1 MGEDTP
7 LSEKKYLLGIVG
19 NARSLASFWNLV
31 REKVG
36 SNILVELGVQ
46 AAALPDADNPPKK
59 LDMGIGVPVY
69 AGFREMLYMHPDIN
83 LVIETTGDRAL
94 SKAIRK
100 SLPEHVTLVERA
112 AASFFIQLMTSEQRC
127 TACKIDHL
135 HTQALLN
142 TVIDQLKEEI
152 LFLDE
157 EGIILSANQTLCNK
171 LNLNKR
177 LIIGRHFREFFTGIG
192 PTKGPTGQTFD
203 CPFKHAL
210 STERPS
216 EAVANEVDIDGHV
229 HYYRIYMYPI
239 FYGGKLNRMV
249 AMRRD
254 ITTRTELEQRLQQSR
269 KLASIGEL
277 STYIAHEIRNPVFAI
292 SGFANSLLRGKTQ
305 DEHSREKLHIIL
317 EESKRLD
324 DILKAIINFARPV
337 ALTNESIDLNQTVE
351 DALEALAP
359 YRQNQNIEIHLNL
372 GNSLAQ
378 VSAAPDPLKQCIINL
393 LKNAFE
399 AMPEGGTLSI
409 ATSMGLEYVVLTI
422 SDTGVG
428 IPVDIRDQ
436 IFSPFFSTK
445 GKSTGLGLAMTRKI
459 MDDIGGEVGMTSTE
473 GQGSTFTLL
482 LPPVLAVA
490 QTAETA

>member
-1 MGEDTP
+1 MADNTP
-7 LSEKKYLLGIVG
+7 TSEKKYLLGIVG
-19 NARSLASFWNLV
+19 DARSLASFWNLV
-31 REKVG
+31 SEKAG
-36 SNILVELGVQ
+36 TNILAELGVQ

-100 SLPEHVTLVERA
+100 SLPEHVVLVERA
-112 AASFFIQLMTSEQRC
+112 AASFFIHLMTSEQRC
-127 TACKIDHL
+127 TACKIDHF
-135 HTQALLN
+135 HTQTLL
-142 TVIDQLKEEI
+142 TTITDQLKEDI
-152 LFLDE
+152 LFLDA
-157 EGIILSANQTLCNK
+157 EGTVLSVNQKLCNK

-177 LIIGRHFREFFTGIG
+177 LIIGRHFKEFFTGIG
-192 PTKGPTGQTFD
+192 PSKGPNGQSYD
-203 CPFKHAL
+203 CPFTHAL
-210 STERPS
+210 ETQKPTES
-216 EAVANEVDIDGHV
+216 VSNEVDADGHV
-229 HYYRIYMYPI
+229 HYYRVYMYPI
-239 FYGGKLNRMV
+239 FYSGKLNRMV

-254 ITTRTELEQRLQQSR
+254 ITTRTELEQRLHQSR

-292 SGFANSLLRGKTQ
+292 SGFANSLLRGETQ

-324 DILKAIINFARPV
+324 DILKAIINFTRPA
-337 ALTNESIDLNQTVE
+337 ALTNESIDLNQAVE
-351 DALEALAP
+351 NALEALGP
-359 YRQNQNIEIHLNL
+359 KNQNIDINL
-372 GNSLAQ
+372 DLGTSLAH
-378 VSAAPDPLKQCIINL
+378 VSAAPAPLKQCIINL
-393 LKNAFE
+393 LKNGLE
-399 AMPEGGTLSI
+399 AMPESGTLSI
-409 ATSMGLEYVVLTI
+409 TTSMNQEYVVLTI
-422 SDTGVG
+422 SDTGIG
-428 IPVDIRDQ
+428 IPADIRDQ
-436 IFSPFFSTK
+436 LFSPFFSTK